1 MITAIVQF
9 DLPGP
14 LSEKQAQAAFEAAA
28 GQFQNVE
35 GLVRKYFLLSEDG
48 KTAGGVYLWTREDL
62 ARAAHRHFSQE
73 IKERFGATAR
83 VTFFRSP
90 VIVDNVLGKVEVSAA
105 A

>member
-14 LSEKQAQAAFEAAA
+14 MSEKQAEAAFEQAA

-48 KTAGGVYLWTREDL
+48 KTAGGVYLWTRADL
-62 ARAAHRHFSQE
+62 ARAAHKRFSAE

-83 VTFFRSP
+83 VTLFHTP
-90 VIVDNVLGKVEVSAA
+90 VIVDNKLGKIEVGEAA
-105 A
+105 

>member
-14 LSEKQAQAAFEAAA
+14 LSEKQARIAFEAAA

-62 ARAAHRHFSQE
+62 AKPAHQRFSHE
-73 IKERFGATAR
+73 IKERFGATAS
-83 VTFFRSP
+83 VTFFHTP
-90 VIVDNVLGKVEVSAA
+90 VIVDNALGKVEVSAA

>member
-14 LSEKQAQAAFEAAA
+14 ISPKQAEVAFEQAAR
-28 GQFQNVE
+28 QFQNVE

-62 ARAAHRHFSQE
+62 AKTAHRRFSAE
-73 IKERFGATAR
+73 IKERFRATAR
-83 VTFFRSP
+83 VTFFHTP
-90 VIVDNVLGKVEVSAA
+90 VIVDNKLGSVEVGEAA
-105 A
+105 